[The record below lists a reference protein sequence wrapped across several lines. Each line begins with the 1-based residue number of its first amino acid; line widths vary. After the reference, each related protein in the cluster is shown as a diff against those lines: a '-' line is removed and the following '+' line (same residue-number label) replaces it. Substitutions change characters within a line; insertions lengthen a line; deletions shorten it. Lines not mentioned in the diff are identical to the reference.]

1 MQEVQNDRRTIRTK
15 KMIKRALLELIE
27 EKGFNGISVME
38 LTSRA
43 DINRGTFYLHY
54 TDKYDLLEKVENEL
68 LQEIQE
74 WAENVDSINIMNINT
89 VDEPLPII
97 VKIFEYFKENS
108 KLIKA
113 ILSSKGDPTFFRKL
127 VNSLENNLFKNKLMK
142 LLKKEDM
149 LVKEEYL
156 IPYVLSA
163 ELGVINQWLENGMK
177 ESPEEM
183 ALMIGRMSS
192 LGPLKAAGIDI
203 VIAKD

>member
-89 VDEPLPII
+89 LDEPLPII

-127 VNSLENNLFKNKLMK
+127 VNFLENNLFKNKLMK